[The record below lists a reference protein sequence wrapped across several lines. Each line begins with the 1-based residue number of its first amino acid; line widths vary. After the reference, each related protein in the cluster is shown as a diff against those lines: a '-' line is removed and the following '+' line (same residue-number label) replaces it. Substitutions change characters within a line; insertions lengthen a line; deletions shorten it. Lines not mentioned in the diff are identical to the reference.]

1 MCGFVWVLNDAF
13 YIVDDESGW
22 WDFWCGV
29 CLLSR
34 GSFGH
39 RDIELHW
46 NGDFSWQPQVCE
58 NCPLP
63 LDRYGA
69 TIYSRRLCNVC
80 YMVIE
85 RQLSQ
90 FLTTALGEGPACLV
104 WDFMYVKM
112 ESSLWGVHYKK
123 QRHKMSLHLLLSH
136 AMRGGNVI
144 TVNGPVARI
153 QTRLGIH

>member
-1 MCGFVWVLNDAF
+1 MCGFVWVPNDAF
-13 YIVDDESGW
+13 YIVDNESGW

-46 NGDFSWQPQVCE
+46 NGEFSWQPQVCE
-58 NCPLP
+58 SCPLP

-85 RQLSQ
+85 GQLAQ

-112 ESSLWGVHYKK
+112 ESSLWGIRYHK
-123 QRHKMSLHLLLSH
+123 QRQNMLRHLLLIH
-136 AMRGGNVI
+136 TQRVGTAIEVC
-144 TVNGPVARI
+144 GPRARI
-153 QTRLGIH
+153 HPSRGLC